1 MQTAIQLTPCLTMSE
16 KTILV
21 WFRND
26 LRIHDN
32 EILLEA
38 VRKADKVLPV
48 YCFDPYY
55 FGKNHS
61 GNSKTGNLR
70 ARFLLESVADLRK
83 NLRNIGS
90 ELIVKVG
97 NPAEILPQLAEQYHV
112 NEVYHHREVAYEE
125 TDISELV
132 ETSLWKIKLNLK
144 HFIGHTLYHKEDL
157 PFPIKDIPDSFAVFK
172 KKVERDSTV
181 RPCIGR
187 PEAISTP
194 DITDAGELPSLQYLG
209 LEEPVDD
216 PRAATVFTGG
226 ETAGLNQ
233 LEQFFLY
240 NDQAVTPKNVRNTP
254 VNNHSSKLSPWI
266 ALGCISLR
274 QVYWEVIKHQHS
286 NNTQN
291 ANLLLL
297 DLLWRDYFRFMFKKH
312 GQKFIAAKNNEGEAP
327 LQAINQDELF
337 EDWKN
342 GETGIPLID
351 AIMHELNATGYINN
365 YSRQVVAGFLINDL
379 KIDWTKGAAY
389 FEETLIDYSPASN
402 WGNWAFIAGVNDA
415 RESRY
420 VIAAK
425 PAIELETKS
434 DFIDTWLPS
443 VKDID
448 YHDYSGGV
456 GVK

>member
-1 MQTAIQLTPCLTMSE
+1 MSE

-90 ELIVKVG
+90 ELIIRVG
-97 NPAEILPQLAEQYHV
+97 NPAEILPQLAEQYHI

-125 TDISELV
+125 TGISELV
-132 ETSLWKIKLNLK
+132 ETALWKIKLNLK

-181 RPCIGR
+181 RPCIGT
-187 PEAISTP
+187 PETICTP
-194 DITDAGELPSLQYLG
+194 DISEAGELPTLRDLG
-209 LEEPVDD
+209 LDEPVDD
-216 PRAATVFTGG
+216 PRATTVFTGG
-226 ETAGLNQ
+226 ETAALNQ
-233 LEQFFLY
+233 LEHFFIY
-240 NDQAVTPKNVRNTP
+240 NDHVGSHKNARNTP
-254 VNNHSSKLSPWI
+254 VNDHSSKLSPWI

-312 GQKFIAAKNNEGEAP
+312 GQKFIAAKNSEDEAL
-327 LQAINQDELF
+327 LQAVHQDEFF

-342 GETGIPLID
+342 GETGVPLVD

-365 YSRQVVAGFLINDL
+365 FSRQVVATFLINEL

-389 FEETLIDYSPASN
+389 FEEKLIDYSPASN

-434 DFIDTWLPS
+434 DFIGTWLPS
-443 VKDID
+443 LKDID